1 MNNKYQMSAIGDL
14 LIGITVTNL
23 AINLI
28 PLPAPIFLLIYKRV
42 ILKHYMKYK
51 REKAEKIKKKHLLEK
66 LRGRS

>member
-1 MNNKYQMSAIGDL
+1 M
-14 LIGITVTNL
+14 IGITVSNL

>member
-1 MNNKYQMSAIGDL
+1 M
-14 LIGITVTNL
+14 IGITVTNL